1 MARTRTLRPVTCTG
15 YFPKR
20 ALALAL
26 IASVGVLASACGE
39 DESISVGDYANDLCT
54 ALIDWT
60 ETVRTSQME
69 LQEGAQPDQSPADD
83 REALQQFVDS
93 AVDASDQLVEDVD
106 AAGTPDTENGE
117 EAAEAFRAAV
127 EETSGELEDAQA
139 EVGELP
145 TDTAESYRSAVDEFV
160 TGLRGTLDGIDDQLQ
175 DVEAPE
181 LERALDEASAC
192 QGG

>member
-1 MARTRTLRPVTCTG
+1 MVMNAYPSRGHLDGEAEAKQPV
-15 YFPKR
+15 
-20 ALALAL
+20 ALVAC
-26 IASVGVLASACGE
+26 VGVLAWGCGE

-60 ETVRTSQME
+60 ETVRASEME
-69 LQEGAQPDQSPADD
+69 LREGAQPDQSPADD
-83 REALQQFVDS
+83 KEALQQFVDG
-93 AVDASDQLVEDVD
+93 AAEASQKLVEDVD

-117 EAAEAFRAAV
+117 EAADAFRAAV
-127 EETSGELEDAQA
+127 EETSDELEDARA

-145 TDTAESYRSAVDEFV
+145 TDSADSYRTAVDEFV
-160 TGLRGTLDGIDDQLQ
+160 AGLRDTLDGIDDQLQ

-181 LERALDEASAC
+181 LERALDESSAC

>member
-1 MARTRTLRPVTCTG
+1 MA
-15 YFPKR
+15 
-20 ALALAL
+20 
-26 IASVGVLASACGE
+26 
-39 DESISVGDYANDLCT
+39 
-54 ALIDWT
+54 
-60 ETVRTSQME
+60 
-69 LQEGAQPDQSPADD
+69 LQEGAQPDQTPADD
-83 REALQQFVDS
+83 KEALQQFVDS
-93 AVDASDQLVEDVD
+93 AAEASDKLVEDVD

-117 EAAEAFRAAV
+117 EAADAFQAAV
-127 EETSGELEDAQA
+127 EDTSNELEDARA

-145 TDTAESYRSAVDEFV
+145 TDSAESYGTAVDELV

>member
-1 MARTRTLRPVTCTG
+1 M
-15 YFPKR
+15 
-20 ALALAL
+20 
-26 IASVGVLASACGE
+26 GVLASACGE

-60 ETVRTSQME
+60 ETVRVSQMD
-69 LQEGAQPDQSPADD
+69 LQEGAQPDQSPEDD

-93 AVDASDQLVEDVD
+93 AADASDQLVEDVD

-117 EAAEAFRAAV
+117 EAADAFRAAV
-127 EETSGELEDAQA
+127 EETRDELEDAQA

-145 TDTAESYRSAVDEFV
+145 TDSPESYETAVDEFV
-160 TGLRGTLDGIDDQLQ
+160 TGLRDTLDGIDDQLQ

-181 LERALDEASAC
+181 LERALDESSAC